1 MIKLGNFLF
10 NYRNAL
16 FPVFYAL
23 LFVPSPSIFSNYT
36 TAIITGFVVALTG
49 QIIRAINAGEVYIAR
64 SGRNRKIYADGLVTE
79 GIFRHCRNPL
89 YIGNILL
96 LLGLG
101 IIANSLLFVLLM
113 VPLFAFFYQA
123 IVRAEEDY
131 LTQRFGSA
139 YKAYCQD
146 VRRWVPNFR
155 GLGKTLRDMNF
166 SWKKFL
172 VREYNQTFIWLAAAI
187 LVTLKNFYYEPR
199 DISFQESLP
208 YLISLFAVLVAAY
221 SIIRFLKKTKR
232 LTYS

>member
-10 NYRNAL
+10 RYRNGL

-23 LFVPSPSIFSNYT
+23 LFVPSPSIFSSYAA
-36 TAIITGFVVALTG
+36 AIIIGLLIALTG
-49 QIIRAINAGEVYIAR
+49 QFIRAINAGEAYIAR
-64 SGRNRKIYADGLVTE
+64 SGRNRKVYADGLVTD

-131 LTQRFGSA
+131 LSKKFGSA
-139 YKAYCQD
+139 YEAYCQD
-146 VRRWVPNFR
+146 VNRWIPNFS
-155 GLGKTLRDMNF
+155 GLAYTLREMKF
-166 SWKKFL
+166 SWRKFL
-172 VREYNQTFIWLAAAI
+172 VREYNQTFIWMAAAV
-187 LVTLKNFYYEPR
+187 LVTMKNFYYEPG
-199 DISFQESLP
+199 DISFQISLP
-208 YLISLFAVLVAAY
+208 YLIGIFAVLVLAY
-221 SIIRFLKKTKR
+221 GIIRFLKKTKR
-232 LTYS
+232 LTYN